1 MGVGNG
7 DPACFDREQ
16 FLPQEESFELT
27 AFECEGQTLP
37 IPDKGGNVRG
47 KRTDWLLPKK
57 KEVGYDDDYR
67 IVAMYAYGTDNAV
80 KKEFSAKVIGAEGF
94 EYIEFE
100 RLGGK
105 AEIFVNGEKV
115 GDNFTYRMPRSAADN
130 TNRPYRFYCSFTDGY
145 NEVKIISEVNESVKP
160 HFSGYV
166 KIGKT
171 VVAEDQF
178 VRLHY
183 GKARVFVKT
192 NGGEE
197 IKLNAEMAK

>member
-1 MGVGNG
+1 M
-7 DPACFDREQ
+7 
-16 FLPQEESFELT
+16 PQEKSFELT

-47 KRTDWLLPKK
+47 KRSDWLLPKK

-115 GDNFTYRMPRSAADN
+115 GDNFTYRMPRSASDCF
-130 TNRPYRFYCSFTDGY
+130 NRPHRFYCDFVNGQ
-145 NEVKIISEVNESVKP
+145 NEIKVVSTAATSVRP

-171 VVAEDQF
+171 VEPKNQY

-183 GKARVFVKT
+183 GKARVFVRP
-192 NGGEE
+192 NEGAEV
-197 IKLNAEMAK
+197 KLNAEIFEKE